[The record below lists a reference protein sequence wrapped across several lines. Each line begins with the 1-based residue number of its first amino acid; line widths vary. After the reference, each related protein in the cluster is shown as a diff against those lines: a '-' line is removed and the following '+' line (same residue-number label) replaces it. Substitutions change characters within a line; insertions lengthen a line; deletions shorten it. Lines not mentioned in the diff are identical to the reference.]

1 MKQLSM
7 KSMLV
12 TPTPYKA
19 AGKTIRVFGTASRGC
34 LMAGFDAEHAA
45 KSWAERY
52 DSDGNHSIVGGA
64 EVVVFVA
71 LDQDGSTPERFEVS
85 GEVNPVYYARSL
97 KDSE

>member
-1 MKQLSM
+1 MIDY
-7 KSMLV
+7 LV
-12 TPTPYKA
+12 WEAKYGRDNAYRVKA
-19 AGKTIRVFGTASRGC
+19 
-34 LMAGFDAEHAA
+34 FDAEHAA